1 MRFRRQPPRGGRRI
15 SQAEGEQWR
24 RSRSIEVGET
34 GAACR
39 RRRSFRLPV
48 YWCLFVSIR
57 GSSSFSGRLSE
68 KSPARH
74 PPASCPCQGVLPCL
88 RTIDASARRKGSNG
102 PVPGRS
108 KWGRQPKLCQAWCR
122 RDARAPR
129 KPSFHEIATPK
140 GQKRRRILAPLVVE
154 GGPSVF
160 RSIGVYSCPFVVR
173 LHFQVGFLRS
183 RRPDIPPHPVPAKAS
198 SRARAC
204 RLSTLQ
210 AAGSVRRLAAA
221 EHQCDSAGSH
231 LVAPHRISL
240 RLAARL
246 LRLPLKGGVIG
257 VRRPGRVLDC
267 QLVGSYNRAPG
278 CSQARESPGQPAT
291 WATSGRIRRSRRK
304 TYREKP
310 HGSDGVHR
318 TAAKWHCKGNS
329 RAVCRGAVQSE
340 ERLPLARS
348 SLAWASRFSKPSSDP
363 W

>member
-1 MRFRRQPPRGGRRI
+1 MKPCRCRNQDCSTRGVHDRLVRRGTRRWLAPHRI
-15 SQAEGEQWR
+15 SLRLGAR
-24 RSRSIEVGET
+24 ASR
-34 GAACR
+34 
-39 RRRSFRLPV
+39 P
-48 YWCLFVSIR
+48 
-57 GSSSFSGRLSE
+57 
-68 KSPARH
+68 H
-74 PPASCPCQGVLPCL
+74 PDYCQGVLPCL
-88 RTIDASARRKGSNG
+88 RTIDASGKRKGSNG

-108 KWGRQPKLCQAWCR
+108 KWGRQPKLCQAWCG

-221 EHQCDSAGSH
+221 ELQCDSAGSY

-246 LRLPLKGGVIG
+246 LRLPLTGGVIG
-257 VRRPGRVLDC
+257 VVAIIVLHATVGAS
-267 QLVGSYNRAPG
+267 LVGAQSGNHRATT
-278 CSQARESPGQPAT
+278 T
-291 WATSGRIRRSRRK
+291 WATTRVAPTLGG
-304 TYREKP
+304 Y
-310 HGSDGVHR
+310 GVNHVR
-318 TAAKWHCKGNS
+318 LAQDC
-329 RAVCRGAVQSE
+329 CRW
-340 ERLPLARS
+340 P
-348 SLAWASRFSKPSSDP
+348 
-363 W
+363 